1 MSIEAGFIQRYT
13 RHLVVIALIVLLYSL
28 ARPPDLSAAQ
38 RTQLAA
44 QFHFTHLT
52 LPTLPG
58 QPLASVRAVHPSLQR
73 LSAWI
78 SAFGASV
85 TLSDLDGDGL
95 PNDVCYVDTR
105 TNQVI
110 VAPVHGTP
118 ARYAPFALDPA
129 PLPYDPVTTA
139 PTGCVTGDFNEDG
152 RMDLLVYYWGRTPI
166 LFLHRQEAVASRLSR
181 ESYVA
186 HELMPGG
193 GHWYTN
199 AVTRADLDGD
209 GHVDLVVANY
219 FPDGAHILD
228 PHGTGVEQMP
238 DSWSRAYNG
247 GEKHLFL
254 WTAATAGA
262 EPTVHF
268 TEVQGVLDDQTNHS
282 WTNAVA
288 ACDLNGNM
296 RPELYFANDFGP
308 DRLLY
313 NRSTPG
319 HLRFSRLQG
328 VETLTTPPS
337 KVLGLD
343 SFKGM
348 GVDCADLNGDG
359 IPDLFVS
366 NITSQYSFEESNF
379 VFLSTGQLQ
388 AMQDGVAPYVESC
401 ESLGLCRSGWAWDVK
416 MADFNNQGTLQI
428 IQAEGFV
435 KSTVNRWPELQ
446 ELGTGNEALIH
457 DPRIFP
463 VLQQDAEISGH
474 EHNPFYVRDAGGRY
488 NDLAPELGFS
498 EPQVSRGIA
507 VADVDGD
514 GRLDFA
520 VANMWGDSSFYH
532 NESPRVGAFVGLHL
546 LEPLQPGAVRMRA
559 GHPGRDTP
567 GWAAIGAT
575 ATVYL
580 PDGRRL
586 VAQVDGG
593 NGHTGRGS
601 PDLHFGLGS
610 LPAGTQLRVDLRW
623 RDPGGQL
630 HQQSVSLAP
639 GWHTVLLGW

>member
-1 MSIEAGFIQRYT
+1 
-13 RHLVVIALIVLLYSL
+13 
-28 ARPPDLSAAQ
+28 
-38 RTQLAA
+38 
-44 QFHFTHLT
+44 
-52 LPTLPG
+52 
-58 QPLASVRAVHPSLQR
+58 
-73 LSAWI
+73 
-78 SAFGASV
+78 
-85 TLSDLDGDGL
+85 
-95 PNDVCYVDTR
+95 
-105 TNQVI
+105 
-110 VAPVHGTP
+110 
-118 ARYAPFALDPA
+118 
-129 PLPYDPVTTA
+129 
-139 PTGCVTGDFNEDG
+139 
-152 RMDLLVYYWGRTPI
+152 
-166 LFLHRQEAVASRLSR
+166 
-181 ESYVA
+181 
-186 HELMPGG
+186 
-193 GHWYTN
+193 
-199 AVTRADLDGD
+199 
-209 GHVDLVVANY
+209 
-219 FPDGAHILD
+219 
-228 PHGTGVEQMP
+228 
-238 DSWSRAYNG
+238 
-247 GEKHLFL
+247 
-254 WTAATAGA
+254 
-262 EPTVHF
+262 
-268 TEVQGVLDDQTNHS
+268 VQGVLDDQTNHS

-288 ACDLNGNM
+288 ACDLNGDM

-313 NRSTPG
+313 NRSTLG
-319 HLRFSRLQG
+319 HLSFSRMQG

-416 MADFNNQGTLQI
+416 MADFDNQGTLQI

-474 EHNPFYVRDAGGRY
+474 EHNPFYVKGADGRY
-488 NDLAPELGFS
+488 YDLAPDLGFS

-532 NESPRVGAFVGLHL
+532 NESPHVGAFVGLHL
-546 LEPLQPGAVRMRA
+546 LEPLQPGALRKRA
-559 GHPGRDTP
+559 GHPGSDMP
-567 GWAAIGAT
+567 GWAAVGAT

-593 NGHTGRGS
+593 NGHTGRRS

>member
-1 MSIEAGFIQRYT
+1 MSIKAGFIQRYT
-13 RHLVVIALIVLLYSL
+13 RHFIVIALIVLLYTL
-28 ARPPDLSAAQ
+28 ARSPDLSSAQ

-44 QFHFTHLT
+44 HFHFTHLT

-58 QPLASVRAVHPSLQR
+58 PPPQSMRAVHPSLQH
-73 LSAWI
+73 LSSWI

-85 TLSDLDGDGL
+85 ALSDLDGDGL

-110 VAPVHGTP
+110 IAPVPGTP
-118 ARYAPFALDPA
+118 ARYAPFALNPA
-129 PLPYDPVTTA
+129 PLPYDSVTMA

-152 RMDLLVYYWGRTPI
+152 QMDLLVYYWGRTPI
-166 LFLHRQEAVASRLSR
+166 LFLHRQQTTPGSLSR

-186 HELMPGG
+186 RELVPAGG
-193 GHWYTN
+193 RWYTN
-199 AVTRADLDGD
+199 AATRADLDGD
-209 GHVDLVVANY
+209 GHVDLVIANY
-219 FPDGAHILD
+219 FPDDAHVLD
-228 PHGTGVEQMP
+228 PHGTGIEQMP

-254 WTAATAGA
+254 WSGATTGT

-268 TEVQGVLDDQTNHS
+268 TEVHGVLDYQTNHS

-288 ACDLNGNM
+288 ACDLNGDM
-296 RPELYFANDFGP
+296 LPELYFANDFGP

-319 HLRFSRLQG
+319 HLRFNLLQG
-328 VETLTTPPS
+328 VQTLTTPPS

-388 AMQDGVAPYVESC
+388 AMQQGVAPYVESC
-401 ESLGLCRSGWAWDVK
+401 ESLGLCRSGWSWDVK
-416 MADFNNQGTLQI
+416 MADFDNGGTLQI
-428 IQAEGFV
+428 LQAEGFV
-435 KSTVNRWPELQ
+435 KNTVNRWPELQ
-446 ELGTGNEALIH
+446 ELGTGNEALVH
-457 DPRIFP
+457 DPRVFP
-463 VLQQDAEISGH
+463 VLQQDATISGQ
-474 EHNPFYVRDAGGRY
+474 EHNPFYVKDADGRFY
-488 NDLAPELGFS
+488 DVAPQLGFS

-532 NESPRVGAFVGLHL
+532 NESPHVGAFVGLDL
-546 LEPLQPGAVRMRA
+546 LEPLHAGSLRMRA
-559 GHPGRDTP
+559 GHPAGDTP

-586 VAQVDGG
+586 VSQVDGG
-593 NGHTGRGS
+593 NGHTGRRS
-601 PDLHFGLGS
+601 PELHFGLGS
-610 LPAGTQLRVDLRW
+610 LPAGIQLRVDLRW
-623 RDPGGQL
+623 RDPGGEL
-630 HQQSVSLAP
+630 HLQSVTLSP
-639 GWHTVLLGW
+639 GWHTVVLGW